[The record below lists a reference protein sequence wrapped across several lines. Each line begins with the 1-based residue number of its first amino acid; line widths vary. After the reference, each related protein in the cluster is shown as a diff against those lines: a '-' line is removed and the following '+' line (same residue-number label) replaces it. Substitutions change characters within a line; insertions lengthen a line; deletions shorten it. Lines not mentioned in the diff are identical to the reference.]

1 MPWFHPDTLRLVGEV
16 WGAGITFCYKSY
28 MRRANE
34 RWRYIVTS
42 SLTGWEHTQDDH
54 RGCRLGW
61 NLGKTDH
68 VTTKPQ
74 CILRSALG
82 VSKSSLTHCGLCYH
96 CRVCRVCCRV
106 VCCYLPEGDPCWAS
120 SGLSES
126 RIKARA
132 LVTTVPRHHQQGA
145 GTTDIHPYINELIG
159 TQTTYH
165 YHQLVSYYYQY
176 LI

>member
-1 MPWFHPDTLRLVGEV
+1 MPWFHPDTLCLAGEL
-16 WGAGITFCYKSY
+16 WDAGIILY
-28 MRRANE
+28 MRPANE
-34 RWRYIVTS
+34 RRRYIVTS
-42 SLTGWEHTQDDH
+42 SLIGWAYIHNNH
-54 RGCRLGW
+54 LLGW
-61 NLGKTDH
+61 NLKKTDH

-132 LVTTVPRHHQQGA
+132 LVTTVPRHHQQGP
-145 GTTDIHPYINELIG
+145 GPRTSIHTSMNSRHPDDLSLSS
-159 TQTTYH
+159 TC
-165 YHQLVSYYYQY
+165 QLLLSVSY
-176 LI
+176 IG